1 MSPVIVWIALMASA
15 LPAARSLAAA
25 GEQVAEL
32 EGKAE
37 SGDAAAQFQ
46 LGRAY
51 IRGQGVEKNQT
62 RGLEL
67 ISEAAQAGHA
77 EAMAGMGYLHMTGEG
92 LEKDELKALEWLRKA
107 ADAGSLKAKGNL
119 GVLLRSGKKIQ
130 LSNDESL
137 RLLHEAADAG
147 FIEAKSY
154 LGRLYFTGDA
164 LQTQNREKA
173 RSYVQAAAEAGDPVV
188 MFALGHLLRE
198 RWDPPDLPAARACSF
213 WCAIA
218 LSKAC
223 ASTVTPCSRQMSA
236 VKSKGKPKVSCNL
249 KAKSPLKVVLADW
262 DMLANSF
269 SKISM
274 PFSMVSKKRS
284 SSNLSVLV
292 MRACSVLSSG

>member
-32 EGKAE
+32 EVKAE

-62 RGLEL
+62 KGLEL
-67 ISEAAQAGHA
+67 ISEAAEAGHA

-164 LQTQNREKA
+164 LQTQNRKKA
-173 RSYVQAAAEAGDPVV
+173 RSYVQAAAEAGDPECQNIMGVIAGRGAESEQW
-188 MFALGHLLRE
+188 FRRAALQGN
-198 RWDPPDLPAARACSF
+198 A
-213 WCAIA
+213 
-218 LSKAC
+218 KA
-223 ASTVTPCSRQMSA
+223 Q
-236 VKSKGKPKVSCNL
+236 
-249 KAKSPLKVVLADW
+249 
-262 DMLANSF
+262 
-269 SKISM
+269 
-274 PFSMVSKKRS
+274 
-284 SSNLSVLV
+284 SNLSDRMGAASSASTNRIEALMWLLLAHDQEEPLAKKTFVEIGPNLSPSLLKKAREAADRFRPEPVLPGG
-292 MRACSVLSSG
+292 S